1 LLGPP
6 FFGLPFVQLFD
17 LSIQLFLFY
26 LNKIYSG
33 FSPSV
38 LAVQKKEETRKR
50 TLANEEVKGATA
62 ALSLQ

>member
-1 LLGPP
+1 
-6 FFGLPFVQLFD
+6 
-17 LSIQLFLFY
+17 